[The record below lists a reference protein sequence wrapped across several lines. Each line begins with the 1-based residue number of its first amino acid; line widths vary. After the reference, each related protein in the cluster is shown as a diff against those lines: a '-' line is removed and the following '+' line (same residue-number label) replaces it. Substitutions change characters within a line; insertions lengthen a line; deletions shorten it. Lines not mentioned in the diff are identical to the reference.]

1 MPSPSHSGLTFAD
14 TPGHHENGR
23 TIAVHSLGVLPEF
36 QKKGLGKII
45 MKSYIQRI
53 ESSGISDRIALLAH
67 EHLIKFYESLGFENR
82 GKSEV
87 GFGGG
92 GWTNMVIDI
101 LDPHIDVTYWEFT
114 GL

>member
-1 MPSPSHSGLTFAD
+1 MGMPRSPQSGPTMAD

-36 QKKGLGKII
+36 QRKGLGKTV
-45 MKSYIQRI
+45 MKSYIQRM

-67 EHLIKFYESLGFENR
+67 DNLINFYESLGFDNR
-82 GKSEV
+82 GKSDV

-92 GWTNMVIDI
+92 GWTNMVTDS
-101 LDPHIDVTYWEFT
+101 LGPKSDVAD
-114 GL
+114 